1 MPCYGNRLGAL
12 AVPLCKMTRMGTS
25 WRALPSGHLVALSR
39 TQELLLDMG
48 PVVEDL
54 VLVCVQL
61 KRIWVETA
69 QTSQEARE
77 LVVRSRRQ
85 RLGLRLLPHADTA

>member
-1 MPCYGNRLGAL
+1 MSA
-12 AVPLCKMTRMGTS
+12 S
-25 WRALPSGHLVALSR
+25 WQALPSGHLVALSR
-39 TQELLLDMG
+39 TQELLLDME

-61 KRIWVETA
+61 KCIQREVS
-69 QTSQEARE
+69 QTRLEARD

-85 RLGLRLLPHADTA
+85 RLGLRLLQRADTA

>member
-1 MPCYGNRLGAL
+1 
-12 AVPLCKMTRMGTS
+12 MTRMGAS

-39 TQELLLDMG
+39 TQELLLDIE

-54 VLVCVQL
+54 AILCIQL
-61 KRIWVETA
+61 KWIRKEVA
-69 QTSQEARE
+69 QTRREARE

-85 RLGLRLLPHADTA
+85 RLGLRLLQCTDTA

>member
-1 MPCYGNRLGAL
+1 MGA
-12 AVPLCKMTRMGTS
+12 S

-39 TQELLLDMG
+39 TQELLLDMA

-54 VLVCVQL
+54 VFVCHQL
-61 KRIWVETA
+61 NDIQMQVS
-69 QTSQEARE
+69 QTRDEAHE

-85 RLGLRLLPHADTA
+85 RLGLHLLQRTDTA

>member
-1 MPCYGNRLGAL
+1 
-12 AVPLCKMTRMGTS
+12 MTRMGAS

-61 KRIWVETA
+61 KCISMEAA
-69 QTSQEARE
+69 QTRQEARE
-77 LVVRSRRQ
+77 LMVRSRRQ
-85 RLGLRLLPHADTA
+85 RLGLRLLQRADTA